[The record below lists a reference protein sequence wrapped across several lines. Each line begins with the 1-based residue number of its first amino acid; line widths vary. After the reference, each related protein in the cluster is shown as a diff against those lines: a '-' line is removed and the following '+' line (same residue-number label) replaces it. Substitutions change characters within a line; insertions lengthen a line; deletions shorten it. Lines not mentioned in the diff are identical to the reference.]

1 MEHKAF
7 GVHFT
12 CGPEEGSTLWLLES
26 EIVAHLKG
34 ASSLDVE
41 MFWKSLVSRMF
52 QWSNIGRGRSNRLAD
67 LACLET
73 VPPAEVRM
81 MQITWR

>member
-41 MFWKSLVSRMF
+41 MFWKSWYLVCSSGLILGVADR
-52 QWSNIGRGRSNRLAD
+52 IGWQTLHAWKPCHLQRFG
-67 LACLET
+67 
-73 VPPAEVRM
+73 
-81 MQITWR
+81 